1 MCPPRLAKGFME
13 NIAGEEEKM
22 DGMMEVDFDRRRRR
36 LGSTWGLGENGGAAG
51 EMLRP
56 ILVLLFRLFFC
67 HWETMFVYIYHA
79 CP

>member
-1 MCPPRLAKGFME
+1 VCLSGLSEGFIE

-22 DGMMEVDFDRRRRR
+22 DGMIEVEFDRRRWR
-36 LGSTWGLGENGGAAG
+36 LGSTWGLGENSGGAG

-67 HWETMFVYIYHA
+67 HWKTMFVSIYHA